1 MPEEIKLHSKRNR
14 NLKIN
19 KSDNRSTLIYIKTCH
34 NEKCVQT
41 FS

>member
-1 MPEEIKLHSKRNR
+1 MPEEIKLYSKRNR

-19 KSDNRSTLIYIKTCH
+19 KSDNRSTLIYIKTWH